1 MNEIYLQIKLKLERL
16 RKSLDIEEFKIK
28 FSKWLVSAILLL
40 ILIGLLESELYFAS
54 PVRKLIFYI
63 SAFILT
69 LSFCVYVL
77 PSILKLVHLLK
88 SRSDIELAKLV
99 WGKHPEIADKLVD
112 ALQIYEQKSRSSNLY
127 SEELIDSAFAQL
139 ANEVLKV
146 EWDKIDKSDS
156 NKKFMS
162 SLLILGGFILSL
174 IFLPEFGSSFI
185 RILNYDKKFL
195 KPADYIIKVSP
206 GDTTIAK
213 GANIKIKIQAIPQR
227 PNLPTPNEID
237 LYLAQEG
244 VKSFEIKKIKTEKKP
259 SGEFEHEIYNIRA
272 PLEYFVKVKDL
283 KTEKFKIDVID
294 KPVVK
299 LLRVQLIYPSY
310 TSFDPIYLEDN
321 TGDITAIAGTI
332 AKFEIL
338 SNKSLDSAKIV
349 LNNGFVSNLN
359 ISETMAKGSI
369 KLMQSGTYHI
379 ELKSKDG
386 LKNDQPVEYKIN
398 IIQDEYPKVQILR
411 PEKNIDISRDMQVGI
426 LAKISDDFGFT
437 RMRLAYKLNFSRY
450 VKPWDDFK
458 FIDIQID
465 KSSKEQEIPYLW
477 DLSELELAPDDI
489 LNYYLE
495 VFDNDLVSGPKSA
508 RTEIYTVRFPSL
520 QEILAQVEQSQSEIY
535 QDIKDIFE
543 IAKKLRKE
551 MDEIEKDLK
560 KGNLK
565 FDWQKQQQIQNIAKQ
580 YQELQSKIKE
590 TTQKLQDL
598 IQKMEENRLLSPE
611 TLEKYLELQKLLNQ
625 LDIPELKEL
634 MKRFE
639 EAMRNLNP
647 DLIRQALEKFQFSEE
662 NFRRSIERTINLL
675 KRIQVEQKLNEI
687 LKQTEQVLE
696 KQEELRKKTAQANPE
711 NKSQLKQIS
720 DEQRDLKGE
729 MEKIEEDL
737 KSLKGR
743 MSEFKEEMP
752 LDSLEKIL
760 NEMKEKKFGEKFEK
774 AGERITSGNLR
785 EAGQIQFELV
795 QGLMQMQSSLQSLQQ
810 QLMQN
815 QQRQVISK
823 MRKIQKDLLTLSK
836 EQEEIKRETQNA
848 PPGSSKLRDLA
859 REQMDL
865 LSGLNSVANELIE
878 LSQKT
883 FAITPDM
890 GREIGSALMNMH
902 RSVESLSA
910 RDNAGSSR
918 FQNEAMSSLNKAII
932 QLGNAMQAMMQGGAG
947 GGLQFLLQQLNQ
959 LAMQQLGLNQ
969 ATQELMQQLS
979 LQQQAEMARLAAQ
992 QEIIRK
998 SLQELMKEAE
1008 LSGNR
1013 SKILGDMNKIA
1024 EEMKEVVSDL
1034 ESGNLNE
1041 ETIRKQDRILS
1052 RLLDAQR
1059 SIHERDFEKQ
1069 RESRPGQ
1076 NITRQ
1081 SPAELKIEEDK
1092 EKLFQDLL
1100 KSIRE
1105 NYHKDY
1111 EALIKK
1117 YFELLRS
1124 LQQ

>member
-1 MNEIYLQIKLKLERL
+1 MNEIYLQIKSKLERL
-16 RKSLDIEEFKIK
+16 RKSLDREELKTR
-28 FSKWLVSAILLL
+28 FSRWFVSVILFL
-40 ILIGLLESELYFAS
+40 ILIGLFESEFYFAS

-63 SAFILT
+63 AISIFA
-69 LSFCVYVL
+69 LSFCVHVL
-77 PSILKLVHLLK
+77 PSILKLVGLLK
-88 SRSDIELAKLV
+88 SKSDIELAKLV
-99 WGKHPEIADKLVD
+99 WAKHPEVRDKLVD
-112 ALQIYEQKSRSSNLY
+112 ALQIYEQKSKSKNLY

-139 ANEVLKV
+139 ASEVLKF
-146 EWDKIDKSDS
+146 EWSEIDKSES
-156 NKKFMS
+156 NRKILS
-162 SLLILGGFILSL
+162 SLLIFGVFILSL
-174 IFLPEFGSSFI
+174 VLLPEFRSSFV

-195 KPADYIIKVSP
+195 KPEDYTIKIEP
-206 GDTTIAK
+206 GNATVEK
-213 GANIKIKIQAIPQR
+213 GANVKIKIQTIPQKS
-227 PNLPTPNEID
+227 NLPIPGEVE
-237 LYLAQEG
+237 LYLSQEG
-244 VKSFEIKKIKTEKKP
+244 MKNFEIKRIK
-259 SGEFEHEIYNIRA
+259 SDRSHAGEFEHEIYNVRT
-272 PLEYFVKVKDL
+272 PFEYFVKVKDL

-294 KPVVK
+294 KPIVK
-299 LLRVQLIYPSY
+299 LLKVQLLYPSY
-310 TSFDPIYLEDN
+310 TGFSPVYLEDN
-321 TGDITAIAGTI
+321 MGDITAIAGTI

-338 SNKSLDSAKIV
+338 SNKSLDSAKLV
-349 LNNGFVSNLN
+349 FNNGLTSALDVN
-359 ISETMAKGSI
+359 ETMAKGNV

-386 LKNDQPVEYKIN
+386 LKNEQPVEYKIN

-411 PEKNIDISRDMQVGI
+411 PEKSIDISRDMQVGI

-437 RMRLAYKLNFSRY
+437 KMRLAYKLNFSRY
-450 VKPWDDFK
+450 VKPWDEFK
-458 FIDIQID
+458 FIEIAIN
-465 KSSKEQEIPYLW
+465 KNSKEQEVPYLW
-477 DLSELELAPDDI
+477 DLSELDLAPDDV
-489 LNYYLE
+489 LSYYLE
-495 VFDNDLVSGPKSA
+495 VFDNDFVSGPKSA
-508 RTEIYTVRFPSL
+508 RTELYTIRFPSL
-520 QEILAQVEQSQSEIY
+520 HEILAQVEQSQNEIY
-535 QDIKDIFE
+535 QDVKDVFE
-543 IAKKLRKE
+543 MAKKLRKE

-565 FDWQKQQQIQNIAKQ
+565 LDWQRQQQIQNIAKQ
-580 YQELQSKIKE
+580 YQELQNKIKE
-590 TTQKLQDL
+590 TTQKLQNL
-598 IQKMEENRLLSPE
+598 VQKMEENRLLSPE

-639 EAMRNLNP
+639 EAMQNLNP

-711 NKSQLKQIS
+711 NKSQLKQLS
-720 DEQRDLKGE
+720 DEQRELKE
-729 MEKIEEDL
+729 EVEKIEENLENL
-737 KSLKGR
+737 KER
-743 MSEFKEEMP
+743 MGEFKNEMP

-760 NEMKEKKFGEKFEK
+760 NEIKEKKFGQKFDK
-774 AGERITSGNLR
+774 AGEKIMSGNLK
-785 EAGQIQFELV
+785 EAGQIQFELSE
-795 QGLMQMQSSLQSLQQ
+795 GLMQMQSGLQSLQQ

-815 QQRQVISK
+815 QQRQIISK
-823 MRKIQKDLLTLSK
+823 MQKIQKDLLTLSK
-836 EQEEIKRETQNA
+836 EQEEIKRETQNSS
-848 PPGSSKLRDLA
+848 PGSSKLHDLA

-865 LSGLNSVANELIE
+865 LSGLNSVASELIE

-902 RSVESLSA
+902 RAIESLST
-910 RDNAGSSR
+910 RDNANSSK
-918 FQNEAMSSLNKAII
+918 FQTEAMNSLNKAII

-992 QEIIRK
+992 QELIRK

-1008 LSGNR
+1008 LSGNKGR
-1013 SKILGDMNKIA
+1013 ILGDMNKIA
-1024 EEMKEVVSDL
+1024 EEMKEVISDL

-1081 SPAELKIEEDK
+1081 SPAELKFEEEK
-1092 EKLFQDLL
+1092 EKIFQDLL

-1124 LQQ
+1124 IQQ